1 MGFTEFAPDAGGSLH
16 NQTDILAVYK
26 LLTTYA
32 HVDEHEKFLQ
42 TISAT
47 SLFYFL
53 CYLMRLEK
61 LIPKE
66 VATSEIGS
74 GYSKDYM
81 SQTSE
86 VPPPFLFVNR
96 IFTMN
101 KHDFKKNQAV
111 LIDQFF
117 GLLACRSKVE
127 RDARNLEK
135 KAFIEGDYRKEETF
149 APKINKS
156 SRLATSR
163 DDSLSQREYG
173 DLLSKR
179 SDTKQLKIEIL
190 RAEKREKEM
199 AECSFVPYFV
209 SRKSS
214 NGSHT
219 RNFDAYSARTG
230 YRPQSE
236 MNAAKH
242 LMRANPAAALKTTKF
257 KFINLDASAARSN
270 RSESNPRKTKD
281 DF

>member
-1 MGFTEFAPDAGGSLH
+1 MGQRLVDEFLSGMQNLFQTRQQAHESESNSEEYMQRLMQNELTLKQLAFLLYDLGFTEFAPDAGGSLH

-32 HVDEHEKFLQ
+32 HVDEDEKFLQ
-42 TISAT
+42 TIPAT

-66 VATSEIGS
+66 VAASELSS
-74 GYSKDYM
+74 GYSKDYT

-86 VPPPFLFVNR
+86 DPPPFLFVNR

-101 KHDFKKNQAV
+101 KHEFKKNQAV

-135 KAFIEGDYRKEETF
+135 KAQIVGDHSKEETF

-156 SRLATSR
+156 SRYATSL
-163 DDSLSQREYG
+163 DGSLSQRDYG
-173 DLLSKR
+173 ELLSKR
-179 SDTKQLKIEIL
+179 SDTKQLKIQIL
-190 RAEKREKEM
+190 KAEKREQEI
-199 AECSFVPYFV
+199 AECSFVPYMV
-209 SRKSS
+209 SR
-214 NGSHT
+214 
-219 RNFDAYSARTG
+219 
-230 YRPQSE
+230 
-236 MNAAKH
+236 
-242 LMRANPAAALKTTKF
+242 
-257 KFINLDASAARSN
+257 
-270 RSESNPRKTKD
+270 
-281 DF
+281 